1 MDCGSRIDKNFNL
14 DFESAIEL
22 TNQSAIRNPQS
33 AIRNPNNM
41 TRISAKF
48 EELRR
53 EGRKAFIPY
62 ITAGDPDLATTESLL
77 IALADA
83 GADVIELGVPFSD
96 PMADGPVIQRAS
108 ERALKKTIGVA
119 DILPVV
125 ERVRERSDVPILLF
139 TYFNPLMQFLAAAVG
154 EELKRAGVDGV
165 LVTDL
170 IPEEA
175 EDFAA
180 GMRRAGLDTVF
191 LVAPTSTD
199 ERINLIAGHSAGFIY
214 VVARTG
220 VTGIRES
227 DSAQVR
233 KLVERVRRHSSLP
246 VAVGFGISKPE
257 HVLDVWSYADG
268 AVVGSRLVLEIENN
282 LGDPQL
288 VDKVARL
295 ARELKGTAPRA

>member
-1 MDCGSRIDKNFNL
+1 MSPALRISRSPTL
-14 DFESAIEL
+14 SLSHSSAL
-22 TNQSAIRNPQS
+22 K
-33 AIRNPNNM
+33 NM
-41 TRISAKF
+41 TRITARF
-48 EELRR
+48 EKLRS

-62 ITAGDPDLATTESLL
+62 ITAGDPDLATTENLL
-77 IALADA
+77 LALADA

-108 ERALKKTIGVA
+108 ERALKNPVGVA

-125 ERVRERSDVPILLF
+125 ERVRRRSDVPILLF
-139 TYFNPLMQFLAAAVG
+139 TYFNPLMQFSPVNAGGVG
-154 EELKRAGVDGV
+154 GELKRAGLDGV

-175 EDFAA
+175 ADFVA
-180 GMRRAGLDTVF
+180 GMRRADLDTVF

-199 ERINLIAGHSAGFIY
+199 ERIKLIAGQSAGFIY

-220 VTGIRES
+220 VTGMRES
-227 DSAQVR
+227 DSAQVQ

-246 VAVGFGISKPE
+246 VAVGFGVSKPE
-257 HVLDVWSYADG
+257 HVRDVWSYADG

-295 ARELKGTAPRA
+295 TQELKGTEWDRL

>member
-1 MDCGSRIDKNFNL
+1 MKY
-14 DFESAIEL
+14 E
-22 TNQSAIRNPQS
+22 
-33 AIRNPNNM
+33 M
-41 TRISAKF
+41 TRITAKF

-62 ITAGDPDLATTESLL
+62 ITAGDPDLETTERLL
-77 IALADA
+77 IALAGA

-108 ERALKKTIGVA
+108 ERALKRPIGVA

-125 ERVRERSDVPILLF
+125 ERVRARSDVPILLF
-139 TYFNPLMQFLAAAVG
+139 TYFNPLMQFSAAAG
-154 EELKRAGVDGV
+154 DELKGAGVDGV

-175 EDFAA
+175 GDFVA

-191 LVAPTSTD
+191 LVAPTSTG
-199 ERINLIAGHSAGFIY
+199 ERIKLIAEHSTGFIY

-220 VTGIRES
+220 VTGMRES
-227 DSAQVR
+227 ESAQVR
-233 KLVERVRRHSSLP
+233 KLVERVRLDSNLP
-246 VAVGFGISKPE
+246 VAVGFGVSKPE
-257 HVLDVWSYADG
+257 HVRDVWSYADG

-282 LGDPQL
+282 IGNPLL
-288 VDKVARL
+288 VEKVARL
-295 ARELKGTAPRA
+295 ARRLIEE

>member
-1 MDCGSRIDKNFNL
+1 
-14 DFESAIEL
+14 
-22 TNQSAIRNPQS
+22 
-33 AIRNPNNM
+33 M
-41 TRISAKF
+41 TRITAKF

-77 IALADA
+77 VALADA

-108 ERALKKTIGVA
+108 ERALISPIGVA

-125 ERVRERSDVPILLF
+125 ERVRERSEVPILLF
-139 TYFNPLMQFLAAAVG
+139 TYFNPLMQFSSANAG
-154 EELKRAGVDGV
+154 DELKRAGIDGV

-175 EDFAA
+175 GDFVA
-180 GMRRAGLDTVF
+180 GMRRASLDTVF

-199 ERINLIAGHSAGFIY
+199 ERIKLIAGHSTGFIY

-220 VTGIRES
+220 VTGMRES

-233 KLVERVRRHSSLP
+233 NLVERVRRYSNLP

-257 HVLDVWSYADG
+257 HVRDVWSYADG
-268 AVVGSRLVLEIENN
+268 AVVGSRLVLEIESNFGN
-282 LGDPQL
+282 PQL
-288 VDKVARL
+288 VDKVAQL
-295 ARELKGTAPRA
+295 ARELRETVPRA

>member
-1 MDCGSRIDKNFNL
+1 
-14 DFESAIEL
+14 
-22 TNQSAIRNPQS
+22 
-33 AIRNPNNM
+33 M

-62 ITAGDPDLATTESLL
+62 ITAGDPSLGTTESLL

-96 PMADGPVIQRAS
+96 PMAAGPVIQRAS

-119 DILPVV
+119 DILPAV
-125 ERVRERSDVPILLF
+125 ERVRERSEVPILLF
-139 TYFNPLMQFLAAAVG
+139 TYFNPLMQFPAADVG
-154 EELKRAGVDGV
+154 DELKRAGVDGA

-175 EDFAA
+175 EDFVA
-180 GMRRAGLDTVF
+180 GMRRAGIDTVF

-199 ERINLIAGHSAGFIY
+199 ERIKLIAGQSAGFIY

-220 VTGIRES
+220 VTGMRES

-282 LGDPQL
+282 LGDSQL

-295 ARELKGTAPRA
+295 ARELKETEWDRL